1 MMKELVLVI
10 GGSDSSGGAGIQAD
24 IKSITVQGAYAASAI
39 TSITSQNTQ
48 GVQEIFDLPTDLIV
62 SQIDSVISDLD
73 IKVIKIGMLNN
84 IDLIR
89 FISKELKTKQLV
101 IDPVMVATSG
111 DVLVSEEVIGI
122 MKDMLFQNAEII
134 TPNLAEAEVLSGVK
148 INNKKDQLTAAKELL
163 KLGPKHVLVK
173 GGHSEGEM
181 IKDILVTNYYEKHF
195 EHKKV
200 LTKNTHGTGCTLASS
215 IAAKLAQDIPIK
227 TAVEESINFVVNLL
241 KASPKV
247 GRGNGPLVHG
257 VKIN

>member
-122 MKDMLFQNAEII
+122 MKDI
-134 TPNLAEAEVLSGVK
+134 LSL
-148 INNKKDQLTAAKELL
+148 I
-163 KLGPKHVLVK
+163 H
-173 GGHSEGEM
+173 
-181 IKDILVTNYYEKHF
+181 I
-195 EHKKV
+195 
-200 LTKNTHGTGCTLASS
+200 
-215 IAAKLAQDIPIK
+215 
-227 TAVEESINFVVNLL
+227 
-241 KASPKV
+241 
-247 GRGNGPLVHG
+247 
-257 VKIN
+257 

>member
-89 FISKELKTKQLV
+89 FISK
-101 IDPVMVATSG
+101 
-111 DVLVSEEVIGI
+111 
-122 MKDMLFQNAEII
+122 
-134 TPNLAEAEVLSGVK
+134 
-148 INNKKDQLTAAKELL
+148 
-163 KLGPKHVLVK
+163 
-173 GGHSEGEM
+173 
-181 IKDILVTNYYEKHF
+181 
-195 EHKKV
+195 
-200 LTKNTHGTGCTLASS
+200 
-215 IAAKLAQDIPIK
+215 
-227 TAVEESINFVVNLL
+227 
-241 KASPKV
+241 
-247 GRGNGPLVHG
+247 
-257 VKIN
+257 